1 MGASGSTE
9 KNQQTH
15 MSLNGE
21 EDAPVQLPP
30 SFQKKEK
37 YDAILSSIWSF
48 TLMLHTHAKILN
60 GEMKYV
66 FMNNLFGRDEF
77 AQMVDAF
84 KTMDRFYSYKKQEL
98 IMRIAL
104 KLIGFVG
111 EYEPEYHLEY
121 PLKCNSKKVW
131 IKGEIPKAWTDKD
144 AFYSAYKDRILERL
158 KCLEDDE

>member
-37 YDAILSSIWSF
+37 CDPILSSIWIF
-48 TLMLHTHAKILN
+48 TLMLHTKARILT
-60 GEMKYV
+60 GEMKFI
-66 FMNNLFGRDEF
+66 FMNNLFGCDEF
-77 AQMVDAF
+77 AGIVYAF
-84 KTMDRFYSYKKQEL
+84 KTMDRYYKYKQQKL
-98 IMRIAL
+98 IMCIAL
-104 KLIGFVG
+104 ELIGFVG
-111 EYEPEYHLEY
+111 EHKQEYKQEY
-121 PLKCNSKKVW
+121 PLKYNSNKVW
-131 IKGEIPKAWTDKD
+131 IKGEIPKAWTNKD